1 LQRRNIGWGDLY
13 FFYRKN
19 DYEKAR
25 GLYKKAPAIAKD
37 DDTIPEKP
45 PLIEPID
52 SHTWKIHGL
61 APLETVSE
69 RLGVMLPED
78 DYDTFGGLVFGLLG
92 FIPEDGST
100 PELEGF
106 GLSIKVTEI
115 KDHQLERA
123 VVYVERI
130 DQRNGSTSSPD

>member
-1 LQRRNIGWGDLY
+1 
-13 FFYRKN
+13 
-19 DYEKAR
+19 
-25 GLYKKAPAIAKD
+25 
-37 DDTIPEKP
+37 
-45 PLIEPID
+45 
-52 SHTWKIHGL
+52 
-61 APLETVSE
+61 LETVSE
-69 RLGVMLPED
+69 RLGVILPEE

-123 VVYVERI
+123 IVCVVQQDRKNG
-130 DQRNGSTSSPD
+130 NGSVPDR